1 MVRRKYRSQTGILH
15 DILEV
20 LQREG
25 SMPAKRIATY
35 ANLPYNRLK
44 LILLSLEESGLVVKN
59 EEGYDITEK
68 GLEAPNTLR
77 RSRKLLESL
86 GFRL

>member
-1 MVRRKYRSQTGILH
+1 MVRRKYRSQAGIVH

-25 SMPAKRIATY
+25 AMPATRIATY
-35 ANLPYNRLK
+35 ANLPYDRLK
-44 LILLSLEESGLVVKN
+44 LILLSLEESGLVVKT
-59 EEGYDITEK
+59 EDGYDITEK
-68 GLEAPNTLR
+68 GLEALNTLR

>member
-1 MVRRKYRSQTGILH
+1 MVRKKYRSQAGIVH

-25 SMPAKRIATY
+25 DMPATRIAIY
-35 ANLPYNRLK
+35 ANLPYDRLK
-44 LILLSLEESGLVVKN
+44 VILLSLEVN
-59 EEGYDITEK
+59 ELITKTENGYNITKK
-68 GLEAPNTLR
+68 GIEALNILR

-86 GFRL
+86 GFKL

>member
-1 MVRRKYRSQTGILH
+1 MVRKKYRSQAGIVH
-15 DILEV
+15 DVLDT

-25 SMPAKRIATY
+25 VLPATRIATY
-35 ANLPYNRLK
+35 ANLPYDRLK
-44 LILLSLEESGLVVKN
+44 VILSSLEANGLVVKT
-59 EEGYDITEK
+59 EDGYKITAK
-68 GLEAPNTLR
+68 GVEALNILK